1 MNVKLS
7 VFLGFIIDDIL
18 FPRQSLITRLN
29 SQRLPVT
36 QYRLHSKV
44 IFPPV
49 INYYTLFSDANLG
62 CLWLNELALKF
73 GMAEFELKLFRLQ
86 RSSNGKTENYSIV
99 TQQQWEMEIPFLLR
113 QEGQSEFNGKCQ
125 IFGLAHFTG
134 NSAT

>member
-1 MNVKLS
+1 M
-7 VFLGFIIDDIL
+7 
-18 FPRQSLITRLN
+18 
-29 SQRLPVT
+29 
-36 QYRLHSKV
+36 
-44 IFPPV
+44 
-49 INYYTLFSDANLG
+49 G

-99 TQQQWEMEIPFLLR
+99 TQQQWEMEIPFLLG
-113 QEGQSEFNGKCQ
+113 QEGQSELNGKYQ